1 MKKNKNIFLHIIEED
16 YKRKS
21 KERSQSFNV
30 SGKAIFLTGSQ
41 QKDASVVEQLRK
53 LHEPFAVAFEPG
65 CLEPN
70 NEVNQTNQ
78 QDSHEPTNLLNDLE
92 LDMVLQKIKS
102 EGQEF
107 KNDKQNKLSMEKD
120 LRGRLSEEIGKRK
133 KAIEALRL
141 ENLSLQNSCKKLSQE
156 LQLTSK

>member
-21 KERSQSFNV
+21 KERNQCFDV
-30 SGKAIFLTGSQ
+30 SGKAILLTESQ
-41 QKDASVVEQLRK
+41 QKDVSVVEQLRK
-53 LHEPFAVAFEPG
+53 LHEPFVVTVESE

-70 NEVNQTNQ
+70 DEVNQTNQ
-78 QDSHEPTNLLNDLE
+78 QNSHETTNLLDDLE
-92 LDMVLQKIKS
+92 LDVVLQKIKS
-102 EGQEF
+102 EGQEL
-107 KNDKQNKLSMEKD
+107 KDDKQDMLSMEKD

-141 ENLSLQNSCKKLSQE
+141 EILSLQNSCKDLSQE